1 MSDIRFNQWLHQS
14 GTGGVSQVASGA
26 VGVGT
31 TNPLADFYVR
41 GDAQITGILTAGHI
55 AMGSSITFGDD
66 DRAYFGD
73 GTDMQ
78 LYHNGTNSYIE
89 NGTNALNIK
98 SYQTFLQNASGS
110 EDYLKATDGYGVEL
124 YHNNNKRIETTGLGV
139 TVFGTTQ
146 TQQLNV
152 SGISTFNDDVNVVT
166 GKKINFGNAN
176 GTTGHVYYDGSTT
189 RFQTNSG
196 LNIGSPVISLKSANL
211 AAVMGEFV
219 ATGSVKLFYDYA
231 NNNDPKFQTTGY
243 GATVFGQLDTTNLS
257 ISGITTVG
265 KVNQTLYSPHTTSWA
280 TRSAIT
286 LFGNY
291 GGGIAFND
299 NNNNGWVQHVSGSGV
314 DFWLKNGAVGGALAT
329 SIKATKGGS
338 VELYENGS
346 KKIETTTAGVHV
358 TGSLN
363 VTTTMHIPDG
373 SVGLQFGNSNDM
385 IMYHNGSNSHIQ
397 HLGTGGLYID
407 SLNNSADIIL
417 RSQDNIN
424 MYTNAASQSAIDCVG
439 NGGVILYNQGNARF
453 NTDSDG
459 AVVTE
464 KRLAINRNAGDPYL
478 QFQTSGTT
486 HATLYGGA
494 STGFRVFT
502 TPSGGSSTE
511 RLRVTNDGNIGFNR
525 TNVNAGD
532 SATQLATATP
542 NRFVFNN
549 HYSNGYT
556 DNSLKLYLFNDGA
569 TRQGF
574 TSGPLYDL
582 QYHSSGHATH
592 AKHSFFTQN
601 VERLR
606 ITADG
611 KVGIGDDN
619 PDYILHLKSNVP
631 AICFEDTDGTHG
643 QCIIEQNSDNL
654 KIRCDAGNASS
665 GYDSNIRFEVDGS
678 EKVRI
683 KSDGSLIAKGVRGVT
698 VHNVSTAD
706 VEIGGRHIWNR
717 IESTN
722 HESTSG
728 AQQIKIKFFRSSSS
742 NSVTC
747 YYKGVVVNVTA
758 SGRYDWG
765 GHGYVT
771 HSSSTILMFSSTT
784 GGSHRHVHNEGYNHI
799 NNTANGVNHKI
810 SGVVYSYDSNYL
822 YATFSFDTN
831 ISGTGFKP
839 YYNIEIIDPS
849 QCTYDV
855 EGI

>member
-1 MSDIRFNQWLHQS
+1 M
-14 GTGGVSQVASGA
+14 
-26 VGVGT
+26 
-31 TNPLADFYVR
+31 
-41 GDAQITGILTAGHI
+41 
-55 AMGSSITFGDD
+55 
-66 DRAYFGD
+66 
-73 GTDMQ
+73 
-78 LYHNGTNSYIE
+78 
-89 NGTNALNIK
+89 
-98 SYQTFLQNASGS
+98 
-110 EDYLKATDGYGVEL
+110 
-124 YHNNNKRIETTGLGV
+124 GV

-166 GKKINFGNAN
+166 GKKINFGATN
-176 GTTGHVYYDGSTT
+176 GTQGHIYFDGSTT

-196 LNIGSPVISLKSANL
+196 LNVGSPVIALRSSTL
-211 AAVMGEFV
+211 AATMGEFV
-219 ATGSVKLFYDYA
+219 ATGAAKLWYDYA
-231 NNNDPKFQTTGY
+231 NNNDPKFETTGY

-280 TRSAIT
+280 TRSAIS

-291 GGGIAFND
+291 GGGLAFND
-299 NNNNGWVQHVSGSGV
+299 NNNNGWVQYVSGSGV

-346 KKIETTTAGVHV
+346 KKIETTTAGVQV
-358 TGSLN
+358 TGALN

-385 IMYHNGSNSHIQ
+385 VAYHNGSNSFIQ
-397 HLGTGGLYID
+397 HQGTGSLYID
-407 SLNNSADIIL
+407 SLNNSADIYI
-417 RSQDNIN
+417 RSKDNLTL
-424 MYTNAASQSAIDCVG
+424 MTNNNSQSSVSCVG
-439 NGGVILYNQGNARF
+439 NGGVILHNQGNARF
-453 NTDSDG
+453 NTDNDG

-464 KRLAINRNAGDPYL
+464 KRLAINRNAGDPYVE
-478 QFQTSGTT
+478 FQTSGTSNI
-486 HATLYGGA
+486 ALYGGA
-494 STGFRVFT
+494 SSGFRVFT
-502 TPSGGSSTE
+502 KPSGGSLTE
-511 RLRVTNDGNIGFNR
+511 RV
-525 TNVNAGD
+525 
-532 SATQLATATP
+532 
-542 NRFVFNN
+542 
-549 HYSNGYT
+549 
-556 DNSLKLYLFNDGA
+556 
-569 TRQGF
+569 
-574 TSGPLYDL
+574 
-582 QYHSSGHATH
+582 
-592 AKHSFFTQN
+592 
-601 VERLR
+601 R
-606 ITADG
+606 ITNDG

-619 PDYILHLKSNVP
+619 PDYMLQLKGGIP
-631 AICFEDTDGTHG
+631 AIALEDTDGTHG
-643 QCIIEQNSDNL
+643 FSVIEQNSDNL
-654 KIRCDAGNASS
+654 KIRCDAPNASS
-665 GYDSNIRFEVDGS
+665 GTGSNIRFEVDGT

-722 HESTSG
+722 HATTSG
-728 AQQIKIKFFRSSSS
+728 AQQFKIKFFRSSSS

-771 HSSSTILMFSSTT
+771 HSSSTILMFSSRT
-784 GGSHRHVHNEGYNHI
+784 GGSHRHVYNEGYNHI

-810 SGVVYSYDSNYL
+810 SGVAYSYDSNYL

-831 ISGTGFKP
+831 IGGTGFKP